1 MWGDK
6 NRQTMRDKGRQDLG
20 KADAP
25 STQAHMWGDNGRQG
39 EMRFRA
45 GGHTIQPD
53 IVSKQREPNQ
63 YTAWGR
69 ISIFYL
75 NCNFFLWT
83 WWTFFFLLIFPD
95 KFPVV
100 PRKERAKVSEIGTYG
115 SGCLWWIT
123 DGRANPRM
131 DRKVIGVVFFG
142 VDAMVAVVTS
152 PTTAGCTVV

>member
-1 MWGDK
+1 MGDK
-6 NRQTMRDKGRQDLG
+6 GDKGRQDLG

-39 EMRFRA
+39 ETRFRA

-63 YTAWGR
+63 YTVWGR
-69 ISIFYL
+69 ISIYILFKL
-75 NCNFFLWT
+75 QFFSLDMMDL
-83 WWTFFFLLIFPD
+83 FFLLIFPD

-115 SGCLWWIT
+115 SGCLW
-123 DGRANPRM
+123 
-131 DRKVIGVVFFG
+131 
-142 VDAMVAVVTS
+142 
-152 PTTAGCTVV
+152 